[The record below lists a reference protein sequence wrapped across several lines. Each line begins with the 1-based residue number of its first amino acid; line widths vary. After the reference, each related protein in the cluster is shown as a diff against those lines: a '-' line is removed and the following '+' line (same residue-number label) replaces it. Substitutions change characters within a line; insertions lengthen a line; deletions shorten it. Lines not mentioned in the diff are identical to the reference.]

1 MCMKKIST
9 IKDVISSTFQMSRTI
24 EIYFTYSRVVKS
36 STFEKKSNFFV
47 PEKYNMFET
56 LVLISAL

>member
-1 MCMKKIST
+1 MNTS
-9 IKDVISSTFQMSRTI
+9 I
-24 EIYFTYSRVVKS
+24 EIYFMFSRVVKS

>member
-1 MCMKKIST
+1 MST
-9 IKDVISSTFQMSRTI
+9 TI

-36 STFEKKSNFFV
+36 STLEKKNFFV
-47 PEKYNMFET
+47 PEKYNIFET

>member
-1 MCMKKIST
+1 
-9 IKDVISSTFQMSRTI
+9 MSRTI